1 VTGLLEA
8 RDLTVSYDHRLAV
21 ANVSLTLNAGEI
33 TAIIGPNGAGK
44 STFLRTL
51 NGQIRQTSGEVLL
64 DGEPLVKLNRRSI
77 SRQIAVVAQEAEL
90 RFPVTVMEFVLG
102 GRFAWATNTGWGWE
116 TERDLQVAQ
125 AVLRETELSELSGR
139 LMNELSGG
147 ERQRALM
154 ARALATEAPIL
165 LLDEPTANLDL
176 SHQATLLSLVRNRC
190 DQHQASALVVTH
202 DINLAAQFADNI
214 LLMKE
219 GKTLHSGPPQEVL
232 KPQILRDVFEIEVLV
247 DAHPVTGG
255 PRVTPIHDTYRRSI

>member
-1 VTGLLEA
+1 MMLEA
-8 RDLTVSYDHRLAV
+8 RDLTISYDHRIAV
-21 ANVSLTLNAGEI
+21 ANVTLMLNAGEI
-33 TAIIGPNGAGK
+33 TSIIGPNGAGK
-44 STFLRTL
+44 STLLRTL
-51 NGQIRQTSGEVLL
+51 NGQIRQSSGAILL
-64 DGEPLVKLNRRSI
+64 DGHPLQKLNRRSI
-77 SRQIAVVAQEAEL
+77 SRRIAVVAQEAEL
-90 RFPVTVMEFVLG
+90 RFPVTVLEFVLG

-116 TERDLQVAQ
+116 TERDLHVAQ
-125 AVLRETELSELSGR
+125 AVLRETELTDLSGR

-190 DQHQASALVVTH
+190 NQQRASALVVTH

-219 GKTLHSGPPQEVL
+219 GKTLYSGKPEEVL
-232 KPQILRDVFEIEVLV
+232 QPQILRDVFAVTVLV

-255 PRVTPIHDTYRRSI
+255 PRVTPVHDTYRRN

>member
-1 VTGLLEA
+1 MLEA
-8 RDLTVSYDHRLAV
+8 RDLTVSYDRRIAV
-21 ANVSLTLNAGEI
+21 ADVTLSLNEGHI

-44 STFLRTL
+44 STLLRTL
-51 NGQIRQTSGEVLL
+51 NGQLPRSAGAVLL
-64 DGEPLVKLNRRSI
+64 DGEPIDRLSRRNI
-77 SRQIAVVAQEAEL
+77 SRRIAVVAQEAEL
-90 RFPVTVMEFVLG
+90 RFPVTVLEFVLG
-102 GRFAWATNTGWGWE
+102 GRFAWATHSGWGWE
-116 TERDLQVAQ
+116 TERDLSVAES
-125 AVLRETELSELSGR
+125 VLRETELTDLSSR

-190 DQHQASALVVTH
+190 DRHRAAALVVTH
-202 DINLAAQFADNI
+202 DINLAAEFADNI

-219 GKTLHSGPPQEVL
+219 GRTVHSGRPEEVL
-232 KPQILRDVFEIEVLV
+232 KPEILQEVFEIRVLV

-255 PRVTPIHDTYRRSI
+255 PRVTPIHESIRS